1 MIDPK
6 GIGRVKY
13 DDDNDDDDYYY
24 VSNKQFAKLLFGG
37 NYTIFI

>member
-13 DDDNDDDDYYY
+13 DDDNDDDDDYY
-24 VSNKQFAKLLFGG
+24 VSNKQFAKWRG